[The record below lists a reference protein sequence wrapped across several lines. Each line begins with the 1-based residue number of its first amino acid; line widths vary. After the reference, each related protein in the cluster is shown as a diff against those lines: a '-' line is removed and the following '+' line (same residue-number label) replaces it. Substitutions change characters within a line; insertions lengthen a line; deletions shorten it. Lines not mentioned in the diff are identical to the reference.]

1 MGTLAASQFVEQG
14 LMIVQFLY
22 STTDPMVE
30 ALEIVR
36 ARLQQLDQLLALSE
50 LIVWPRSVRTDAIA
64 TVLEICTLE

>member
-50 LIVWPRSVRTDAIA
+50 LIVWPRSVRTDSIA
-64 TVLEICTLE
+64 TFLEICTLE